1 MKARKLIFRIQL
13 LLLLQ
18 LMCSFTMASIQ
29 LIDQRRQRK
38 ITTVKKTKI
47 VPTIIN
53 DERSAVI
60 VAEEDDLVAPANFFK
75 CISCREDRGGFIA
88 L

>member
-1 MKARKLIFRIQL
+1 MAEIMKARKLIFRIQL

-29 LIDQRRQRK
+29 LIDQSSQSK

-60 VAEEDDLVAPANFFK
+60 VAEEDDLVAPANFSNDLK
-75 CISCREDRGGFIA
+75 P
-88 L
+88 